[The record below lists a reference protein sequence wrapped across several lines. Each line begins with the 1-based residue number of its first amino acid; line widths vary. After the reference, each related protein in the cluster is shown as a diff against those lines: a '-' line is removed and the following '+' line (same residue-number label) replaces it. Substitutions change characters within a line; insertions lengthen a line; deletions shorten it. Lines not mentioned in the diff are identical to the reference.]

1 MNKSNVLFVC
11 WRDFSKNSWVPVA
24 VLLRTSGVFSF
35 GYTRGARYA
44 KGFRPFG
51 RMTELT
57 GVYSSDTLFPLFA
70 NRLLNSSRPELEQFR
85 TWLNLGLHENS
96 YLDPFLVFE
105 RTSGIR
111 STDSLELIP
120 LPQRTED
127 GKFRMEFF
135 CRGVRFLTPCS
146 REVIERLKPIERLL
160 ALSDFQ
166 NDSDPNAIA
175 LRTEGMA
182 TFVGYLPR
190 YLAGEIHKITSKKI
204 YESIDIRVVR
214 VNLDAPSEF
223 RVLCKIEF
231 DWPSGFSPFS
241 GGQFAPI
248 NAKLRKRITE
258 ICQPVARS
266 SKAIKPKPVK
276 RRKKISVKRRAQ
288 KSR

>member
-1 MNKSNVLFVC
+1 MNNSNALFVC
-11 WRDFSKNSWVPVA
+11 WRDASKNSWVPVA
-24 VLLRTSGVFSF
+24 VLVRTDGVFSF
-35 GYTRGARYA
+35 GYTRGARDT

-51 RMTELT
+51 RMTDITE
-57 GVYSSDTLFPLFA
+57 VYKSKTLFPLFE
-70 NRLLNSSRPELEQFR
+70 NRLLNSNRPELEQFR
-85 TWLNLGLHENS
+85 MWLNLDTFES
-96 YLDPFLVFE
+96 KYLDPFLVFE

-166 NDSDPNAIA
+166 NNSDPNAIA

-231 DWPSGFSPFS
+231 NWPSGFSPFS
-241 GGQFAPI
+241 GGQFTPL
-248 NAKLRKRITE
+248 NDKLRKRITE
-258 ICQPVARS
+258 IRQPVAKS
-266 SKAIKPKPVK
+266 SKAIRPKPVK
-276 RRKKISVKRRAQ
+276 RRKKVNRKAQ
-288 KSR
+288 GSKI